1 MNLKGGHTFTYQ
13 NTQYYSTKGRKLC
26 LLMTNITKPKQS
38 FLFLVGFSH
47 TFSFSVKNV
56 KSWDDVSH
64 SQSQPVTLKKREK
77 ILCRKK
83 TAKNMNSFIKGIVTF
98 GLTIF

>member
-26 LLMTNITKPKQS
+26 LLMTKPKQF
-38 FLFLVGFSH
+38 FLFISCRFLSH
-47 TFSFSVKNV
+47 FFFYCEKCQELRCC
-56 KSWDDVSH
+56 H
-64 SQSQPVTLKKREK
+64 SQSQPVTLKKEK
-77 ILCRKK
+77 KFCVEKK